1 MRNIEKNF
9 VIVVDIAN
17 ADALKKELG
26 DSADPDLYLQR
37 VDRPVANKLQK
48 LCGEHNA
55 SLSNKVSPFVIET
68 SGSSQIITIA
78 RALVGSDENSIRFV
92 PKGLEDPIQ
101 FYVGISCSSRGS
113 DEEDFRGVAHA
124 HALAGGAGPNEIYIE
139 DEVAESLTASD
150 MGELEVLLLGRH
162 RLLENRDPTRI
173 YQLRAIQQTGAS
185 GEVEGEIVRLSL
197 VVIDILHSTSIKP
210 LMGANQEE
218 RLANYENK
226 VLKPFREY
234 TATLAKQFG
243 GNIVDQTG
251 DSCFLSFPDPDPARL
266 WTLEVLKEPY
276 RIPAPAGYECPHIQ
290 YHLSIDTGKVMRNA
304 EGTLQGSFVDRV
316 HRLNDLSQED
326 QIILS
331 PSVAFQIQ
339 DVLGD
344 ETSDGKVH
352 RHNAVSLQGIVEDV
366 EVWEYC
372 PPGLEPRTPRKGKG
386 QTQLKPAAL
395 AAVSA
400 GEAIDTFAPA
410 IERAAQRAKGKEAK
424 ISKDV
429 SELTRVFAFE
439 RVQDGI
445 RFLIDVKRATKDQ
458 TRGAVHYG
466 LVMEKTEGLVEGSAA
481 AEAVDVLPGSA
492 YPGAIRVSGSARTH
506 INDRNRRFKVRQIAG
521 ATVKLQDQ
529 VETVYDIV
537 PKLRPGFQYAMKIA
551 AVLLLVGLGFY
562 FFNMIVRQPQERER
576 ALFVSLAPA
585 LDGQSWWFDVSPWFT
600 PEMRRTFYKER
611 GRGVNLADLKHHML
625 VSHEASDFYS
635 KLKERWLPGS
645 ASPLTPKLIEI
656 GNLMKADQGQYIRE
670 LGRPACYE
678 LIAQITKRSEISATD
693 WHLIANLL
701 TSLKPAPNDTN
712 DPASLEQLKSIRS
725 RFGKSSN
732 DYDRA
737 LFAFKKAEEL
747 YIKEMR
753 AKRQSAEG
761 EIVDGLLGL
770 CYSDAAR
777 LHYERRN
784 EFLDVIQKLTQAETN
799 LHSVTD
805 SLLHVYVL
813 ALLGESMVRQSTMT
827 QASDR
832 SGVGN
837 YDEDRIEEVFNRA
850 MGRLGDCFPAIQLAG
865 SPSPDD
871 HLYAAVI
878 NQHRAHFYL
887 EFWKLGK
894 SERQAELAAATRQKT
909 IDRVIAEGKDPET
922 NSLPGPTEESEIYLD
937 VCRQYIRC
945 NLLKALAAHFSGNA
959 HNAELALEKSI
970 EKASNPEDWEY
981 FAEASQWESF
991 LPNFRQRFADYHIFV
1006 SGNLEAAKL
1015 ELDGYLESAEKMK
1028 WNEPTDPR
1036 HNIYLSQTY
1045 RAAWIEAML
1054 GNPELCAEMLK
1065 EIQIPQDKAPLELT
1079 VARAF
1084 SDGNVKEA
1092 LRAIVVGQSQDTET
1106 VISRDDRQLL
1116 LLICEYV
1123 RKGIQSPDREELD
1136 QAYKFYAKP
1145 WQSNNIGNAYLNAI
1159 RNRAN
1164 ALRSELADQAMIS
1177 SRLDNPS
1184 PTAELAGASMQ
1195 ATLRSND

>member
-1 MRNIEKNF
+1 MRNTDKNF

-17 ADALKKELG
+17 ADALKKELD
-26 DSADPDLYLQR
+26 DSEDPELYLQR
-37 VDRPVANKLQK
+37 VVRPVANKLQK
-48 LCGEHNA
+48 LCGENNA

-68 SGSSQIITIA
+68 NGSSQIITIA
-78 RALVGSDENSIRFV
+78 RALVGSEESSIRFV
-92 PKGLEDPIQ
+92 PKGLEEPIQ
-101 FYVGISCSSRGS
+101 FYVGISCSSRES
-113 DEEDFRGVAHA
+113 DEDDFRGVAHA
-124 HALAGGAGPNEIYIE
+124 HALAGGAGPSEIYIE

-150 MGELEVLLLGRH
+150 MGELEILLLGRH
-162 RLLENRDPTRI
+162 RLLEDRDPTRI
-173 YQLRAIQQTGAS
+173 YQLRATQQAS
-185 GEVEGEIVRLSL
+185 GAGEEEGEIVRLSL

-218 RLANYENK
+218 RLANYEKK

-234 TATLAKQFG
+234 TANLAKQFG
-243 GNIVDQTG
+243 GNVVDQTG

-276 RIPAPAGYECPHIQ
+276 RIPAPDGYECPHIQ

-344 ETSDGKVH
+344 EISDGKVH
-352 RHNAVSLQGIVEDV
+352 RHSSVSLQGIVEDV

-400 GEAIDTFAPA
+400 GEAIDSFASI
-410 IERAAQRAKGKEAK
+410 IERAAQRTKGKEAK
-424 ISKDV
+424 ISKDDANT
-429 SELTRVFAFE
+429 TRVYAFE
-439 RVQDGI
+439 RVQEGI

-466 LVMEKTEGLVEGSAA
+466 LVMDKNEGLVEGSSAG
-481 AEAVDVLPGSA
+481 EAVDVLPGSA

-537 PKLRPGFQYAMKIA
+537 PKLRPEFQYAMKAA
-551 AVLLLVGLGFY
+551 AVLLLVGMGFY
-562 FFNMIVRQPQERER
+562 FFNLIVRQPQERQR
-576 ALFVSLAPA
+576 ALFVSLAPS
-585 LDGQSWWFDVSPWFT
+585 LDGQSWWFEVSPWFT
-600 PEMRRTFYKER
+600 PEMRLKFYKER
-611 GRGVNLADLKHHML
+611 GRGVNLTDLKRNML
-625 VSHEASDFYS
+625 VSHEASTFYS
-635 KLKERWLPGS
+635 KMKDRWLPNS
-645 ASPLTPKLIEI
+645 ASPLTPKLEEI
-656 GNLMKADQGQYIRE
+656 GELMKEGASQYARE
-670 LGRPACYE
+670 TGRPACYK
-678 LIAQITKRSEISATD
+678 LIEQISKRSEVNATD

-701 TSLKPAPNDTN
+701 TSLKPAPNDVDN
-712 DPASLEQLKSIRS
+712 PQHAEQLQAITPH
-725 RFGKSSN
+725 FGKSSN
-732 DYDRA
+732 DYNRA
-737 LFAFKKAEEL
+737 LFAYKKAESL

-753 AKRQSAEG
+753 AKRQTAEG
-761 EIVDGLLGL
+761 EIIDGLLGL

-784 EFLDVIQKLTQAETN
+784 EFLDAIQKLTQAETN
-799 LHSVTD
+799 LHSVSD

-827 QASDR
+827 QVADR
-832 SGVGN
+832 SASGN
-837 YDEDRIEEVFNRA
+837 YDEERIEEVFQRATNR
-850 MGRLGDCFPAIQLAG
+850 LNDCFPAMQLAG
-865 SPSPDD
+865 SPNPRD

-894 SERQAELAAATRQKT
+894 SERQAELAADTRQKT
-909 IDRVIAEGKDPET
+909 IDKVIANGKATDEQFPQP
-922 NSLPGPTEESEIYLD
+922 SDQSEIYLD
-937 VCRQYIRC
+937 ACRQYIRC

-959 HNAELALEKSI
+959 HNAELALKSSI
-970 EKASNPEDWEY
+970 AKASNPEDWEY
-981 FAEASQWESF
+981 FADATQWESF

-1006 SGNLEAAKL
+1006 SGNLEAAKSEL
-1015 ELDGYLESAEKMK
+1015 EGYLESAEKMK
-1028 WNEPTDPR
+1028 WSEETDPR
-1036 HNIYLSQTY
+1036 YNIYLSQKY
-1045 RAAWIEAML
+1045 RTAWVEAML
-1054 GNPELCAEMLK
+1054 GNQAESLQILS
-1065 EIQIPQDKAPLELT
+1065 EIQIPEDKAPLELT

-1084 SDGNVKEA
+1084 SNENAQEA
-1092 LRAIVVGQSQDTET
+1092 LAAIILSKSADKET

-1123 RKGIQSPDREELD
+1123 RESASNSNREALD
-1136 QAYKFYAKP
+1136 LAYNEFATP
-1145 WQSNNIGNAYLNAI
+1145 WKSNQIGNAYLNAI

-1164 ALRSELADQAMIS
+1164 ALRSELADQTALS
-1177 SRLDNPS
+1177 SRFTKPNPA
-1184 PTAELAGASMQ
+1184 PELAETSAQ
-1195 ATLRSND
+1195 ATLRPND

>member
-1 MRNIEKNF
+1 MRNTDKNF

-17 ADALKKELG
+17 ADALKKDLG
-26 DSADPDLYLQR
+26 DSADPDTYLQR
-37 VDRPVANKLQK
+37 VVRPAANKLQK
-48 LCGEHNA
+48 LCGENNA

-68 SGSSQIITIA
+68 NGSSQIITIA
-78 RALVGSDENSIRFV
+78 RALVGSEENSIRFV
-92 PKGLEDPIQ
+92 PKGLENPIQ
-101 FYVGISCSSRGS
+101 FYVGIACSSRGN
-113 DEEDFRGVAHA
+113 DEDDFRGVAHA
-124 HALAGGAGPNEIYIE
+124 HALAGGAGPSEIYIE

-162 RLLENRDPTRI
+162 RLLEDRDPTRI
-173 YQLRAIQQTGAS
+173 YQLRAIQQTTGP
-185 GEVEGEIVRLSL
+185 GEEEGEIVRLSL

-234 TATLAKQFG
+234 TLNLAKQFG
-243 GNIVDQTG
+243 GNVVDQTG
-251 DSCFLSFPDPDPARL
+251 DSCFLSFSDPDPARL

-276 RIPAPAGYECPHIQ
+276 RIPAPEGYECPHIQ

-352 RHNAVSLQGIVEDV
+352 RHSSVSLQGIVEDV

-386 QTQLKPAAL
+386 QTHLKPAAL

-400 GEAIDTFAPA
+400 GEEIDLFASA
-410 IERAAQRAKGKEAK
+410 IERAAQRSKGKEAK
-424 ISKDV
+424 ISKDD
-429 SELTRVFAFE
+429 SNTTRVFAFE

-445 RFLIDVKRATKDQ
+445 RFLIDVKRASKDQ

-466 LVMEKTEGLVEGSAA
+466 LVMEKTEGLVEGSSA

-537 PKLRPGFQYAMKIA
+537 PKLRPEFQYAMKAA

-562 FFNMIVRQPQERER
+562 FFNLIVRQPQERQR
-576 ALFVSLAPA
+576 ALFVSLTPA

-600 PEMRRTFYKER
+600 PEMRRKFYKER
-611 GRGVNLADLKHHML
+611 GRGVNLTDLKRHML
-625 VSHEASDFYS
+625 VSHEASLFYA
-635 KLKERWLPGS
+635 KMKERWLPS
-645 ASPLTPKLIEI
+645 ASSPLTPALEEIGELMKSGQLRGSGRPVCYKLIE
-656 GNLMKADQGQYIRE
+656 
-670 LGRPACYE
+670 
-678 LIAQITKRSEISATD
+678 QITKRSEITATD

-701 TSLKPAPNDTN
+701 TSLRPAPNDAA
-712 DPASLEQLKSIRS
+712 DPNQAEAIAKH
-725 RFGKSSN
+725 FDDASN
-732 DYDRA
+732 DYERA
-737 LFAFKKAEEL
+737 LYAFDQAVSL
-747 YIKEMR
+747 YREDLRSKQR
-753 AKRQSAEG
+753 TAEG
-761 EIVDGLLGL
+761 EIIDGLLGL

-784 EFLDVIQKLTQAETN
+784 EFPNAIQKLTRAETK
-799 LHSVTD
+799 LDSVTD
-805 SLLHVYVL
+805 SLLQVYVL
-813 ALLGESMVRQSTMT
+813 ALRGESMVRQSSMT
-827 QASDR
+827 QASNR
-832 SGVGN
+832 SGSGSI
-837 YDEDRIEEVFNRA
+837 DEGEIEEVFEDA
-850 MGRLGDCFPAIQLAG
+850 MDRLTNCFPAVQLAG
-865 SPSPDD
+865 SPDPND
-871 HLYAAVI
+871 HLFAAVI

-887 EFWKLGK
+887 EFWQLGK
-894 SERQAELAAATRQKT
+894 SERQAESAATTRLHT
-909 IDRVIAEGKDPET
+909 INQVIADGKDPET
-922 NSLPGPTEESEIYLD
+922 NQLPGPTDESEVYLD
-937 VCRQYIRC
+937 VCRQFIRC

-959 HNAELALEKSI
+959 HNAELALKSSI
-970 EKASNPEDWEY
+970 AKASNPEDWEY
-981 FAEASQWESF
+981 FADATQWESF
-991 LPNFRQRFADYHIFV
+991 LPNFHQRFADYHIFV
-1006 SGNLEAAKL
+1006 SGDLQEAKKQL
-1015 ELDGYLESAEKMK
+1015 RGFLDLAEKNR
-1028 WNEPTDPR
+1028 WSEETDPR
-1036 HNIYLSQTY
+1036 YKIYLSQKY
-1045 RAAWIEAML
+1045 REAWVEGML
-1054 GNPELCAEMLK
+1054 GNHSESLNILEG
-1065 EIQIPQDKAPLELT
+1065 IQIQEDKAPLELT

-1084 SDGNVKEA
+1084 ANEDAQQALESIILGKSADQNV
-1092 LRAIVVGQSQDTET
+1092 
-1106 VISRDDRQLL
+1106 VIPRDERQLL

-1123 RKGIQSPDREELD
+1123 RESVSSPKRKELD
-1136 QAYKFYAKP
+1136 QAYAFFADP
-1145 WQSNNIGNAYLNAI
+1145 WKSNEIGDAYLNAI

-1164 ALRSELADQAMIS
+1164 ALRSELADQAALT
-1177 SRLDNPS
+1177 SRLDNTS
-1184 PTAELAGASMQ
+1184 PAAELAETSAQ
-1195 ATLRSND
+1195 ATLRPND